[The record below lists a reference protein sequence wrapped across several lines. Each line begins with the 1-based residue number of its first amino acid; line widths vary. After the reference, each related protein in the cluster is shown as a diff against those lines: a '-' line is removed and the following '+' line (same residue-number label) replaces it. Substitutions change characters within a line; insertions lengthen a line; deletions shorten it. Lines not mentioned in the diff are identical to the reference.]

1 MDVTLPPLAEGA
13 DSGTVVSVLVSVG
26 DEIKADQSVVEIENE
41 KAIAPIPSPGAGKVT
56 AIHVK
61 EGDTVAVG
69 QKMITIGGGDAKAEA
84 PKQESAPAPTAPK
97 TQPAAQAQPQ
107 AAPMQAPV
115 AAAPSTDYQY
125 QSASG
130 FPPPASPSVRRLAS
144 EIGLDLTRVPGSQS
158 GGRIVLND
166 VKAYI
171 QNLQQRAFAPMAAP
185 PAAPASVPAA
195 PQYKPQSVDFSKWG
209 PVTSKPYASMR
220 KTIGNRM
227 HESWSTVPHVY
238 QMDEADITQL
248 MAFRNKHKDA
258 YKKQGAG
265 LTLTAIAVKVVA
277 NALKNFP
284 MFNSSLDEV
293 KEEVVL
299 KNYYNIAIAVDT
311 EAGLVVPVIRDAD
324 KKDLITIAKD
334 LGVIAEKARERKL
347 TAEDMDGSTFT
358 ISNLGGIGG
367 THFTPIIKKP
377 DAAILGIGKG
387 IIRPGFNEKNK
398 VEARNIMPL
407 CVSYDHRIIDGADG
421 ARFITELVNG
431 FESVTEADLKLS
443 GSSSAKKSST
453 KKSTAKK
460 TAAKKSTA
468 KKSTTKKT
476 AAKASTAK
484 KSTTK
489 KGRK

>member
-13 DSGTVVSVLVSVG
+13 ESGTVVSVLVSVG
-26 DEIKADQSVVEIENE
+26 DEITADQSVVEIENE

-61 EGDTVAVG
+61 EGDTVGVG
-69 QKMITIGGGDAKAEA
+69 QKMITIGGGDAASEE
-84 PKQESAPAPTAPK
+84 PKQEEAPAKAPEAPQP
-97 TQPAAQAQPQ
+97 QPAAQPQQQ
-107 AAPMQAPV
+107 AAPAQSPT
-115 AAAPSTDYQY
+115 AASAMDYQY

-130 FPPPASPSVRRLAS
+130 FPPPASPSVRRLAA
-144 EIGLDLTRVPGSQS
+144 EIGLDLTRVRGSEN
-158 GGRIVLND
+158 GGRIVLKD
-166 VKAYI
+166 IKAYI
-171 QNLQQRAFAPMAAP
+171 QNLQQRALAPAQAAP
-185 PAAPASVPAA
+185 SAAPAPSS
-195 PQYKPQSVDFSKWG
+195 PQYQPQSIDFSKWG
-209 PVTSKPYASMR
+209 SVSTKPYASMR

-227 HESWSTVPHVY
+227 HESWSTIPHVY
-238 QMDEADITQL
+238 QMDEADITKL
-248 MAFRNKHKDA
+248 MEFRNKHKDA
-258 YKKQGAG
+258 YKKAGAG

-284 MFNSSLDEV
+284 MFNASLDEV

-324 KKDLITIAKD
+324 QKDLLTIAKD
-334 LGVIAEKARERKL
+334 LGVIAEKARDRKL
-347 TAEDMDGSTFT
+347 TAEDMEGSSFT

-367 THFTPIIKKP
+367 THFTPIVKKP

-387 IIRPGFNEKNK
+387 IVRPAFNEKNK
-398 VEARNIMPL
+398 IEARNLMPL

-431 FESVTEADLKLS
+431 FESVTEADIKLA
-443 GSSSAKKSST
+443 GSSSAKKS
-453 KKSTAKK
+453 
-460 TAAKKSTA
+460 AAKKATN
-468 KKSTTKKT
+468 KKS
-476 AAKASTAK
+476 AAKATTAK